1 MDGPLCGQPWNTH
14 WSRLTAT
21 GVSNALPLSE
31 EAVTTISRIS
41 PSKTFL
47 QETYTLPSGPA
58 AIAVLQQGQALSSSL
73 IFFSNVLPPSRDRV
87 KYADELP
94 FFPCPCLLPA
104 VASFSLLSSHATR
117 SEERRVGKE

>member
-1 MDGPLCGQPWNTH
+1 MDGPLCGQPGNPH

-58 AIAVLQQGQALSSSL
+58 AIAVLQQGQALSAGL

-87 KYADELP
+87 KDAVRPGLS
-94 FFPCPCLLPA
+94 PA
-104 VASFSLLSSHATR
+104 HD
-117 SEERRVGKE
+117 RRLRGLDRGDVGPGKT

>member
-1 MDGPLCGQPWNTH
+1 MDGPRCGQPWNTH

-41 PSKTFL
+41 PLKTFL
-47 QETYTLPSGPA
+47 HETYTLPSGPA
-58 AIAVLQQGQALSSSL
+58 AIVVLQQGQALSSSL
-73 IFFSNVLPPSRDRV
+73 IFFSKFCPPPRDLGNFGV
-87 KYADELP
+87 EVP

-104 VASFSLLSSHATR
+104 VAGFPLLSSH
-117 SEERRVGKE
+117 EI